1 MQKKATER
9 KIYFIKNDTE
19 RKILY
24 IEIPPRL
31 LHEAFFYVFGR
42 PFHKRVVVSLLG
54 HSEQQYI
61 ARLIDPSA

>member
-9 KIYFIKNDTE
+9 KIYFIENTTE

-31 LHEAFFYVFGR
+31 LHEAFFYVLGG
-42 PFHKRVVVSLLG
+42 PFHKRVAFLCLDTANSSTSQG
-54 HSEQQYI
+54 S
-61 ARLIDPSA
+61 